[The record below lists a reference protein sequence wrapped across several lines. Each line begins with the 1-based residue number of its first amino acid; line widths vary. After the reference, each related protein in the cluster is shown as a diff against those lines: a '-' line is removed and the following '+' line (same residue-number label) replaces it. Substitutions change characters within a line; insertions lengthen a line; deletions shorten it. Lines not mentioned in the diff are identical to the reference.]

1 MAVAPPR
8 RRFPSDLQAGAL
20 LLAVVLTV
28 NGVAVWG
35 ILSAREEAR
44 TAALQELGLQT
55 DAHAR
60 AVEAALATLRG
71 DFIFLSYSPPLS
83 RAPAAGSGDDPVT
96 RRWSRLAIEASI
108 ILFME
113 AHPAVDRLQ
122 VRTVPGGILVSAGR
136 RQGVPVLLAPKDDL
150 AAGAEAAR
158 RVRVSWAL
166 GPERAPSGRGATEEP
181 AGSIDALLDPARL
194 IADSAPGLTGRL
206 TVELGGGGTSGVSRE
221 DEMFVARSR
230 VRDESWTPP
239 IDWTLVRR
247 EDSGRIVRSVER
259 LAGRYRTTLLV
270 NVGVMALTLMLGLVA
285 FRQARRAARAEAE
298 REQQA
303 LVGELERQVRH
314 NQRLASLGRL
324 SAGIAHEINNPLEG
338 MRNYLAVLEEDLERG
353 DTEGASGL
361 AGRVREG
368 LDRIAV
374 IVRQVLRFGE
384 PGRAP
389 SRAVDLDAVVRDTL
403 DLVRA
408 DRRFEGIEVRA
419 DLDLGEGRPIHGS
432 PTTLGQLVLNL
443 VINACLAQQGVAE
456 ASGGGGDGGEG
467 AVTVTT
473 AAVPAADGP
482 ERAVLTVSDR
492 GPGFTAE
499 ALEHLF
505 EPFFST
511 RDSTGLG
518 LAVAHGIAA
527 EHGGSIRGENRQG
540 GGARVVVE
548 LPFAPPSGNA
558 VAPEEPI
565 A

>member
-1 MAVAPPR
+1 MNPSPPE
-8 RRFPSDLQAGAL
+8 RRFPLDLRVGAL
-20 LLAVVLTV
+20 LLAVLLAV

-44 TAALQELGLQT
+44 MAALQELGLQT

-96 RRWSRLAIEASI
+96 RRWSRLAVEATI

-113 AHPAVDRLQ
+113 AHPAVDRIQ
-122 VRTVPGGILVSAGR
+122 VRTVPGGTLVSAGR
-136 RQGVPVLLAPKDDL
+136 RGGVPVLLPPEDDL
-150 AAGAEAAR
+150 AATRGDGEGGP

-166 GPERAPSGRGATEEP
+166 GPERAIAEPAEGEGGEP
-181 AGSIDALLDPARL
+181 AGSIEALLDPARL
-194 IADSAPGLTGRL
+194 VADSAPGPGERL
-206 TVELGGGGTSGVSRE
+206 RVVIDGGGSEVDPGTFRQGGA
-221 DEMFVARSR
+221 FVARSSI
-230 VRDESWTPP
+230 VDESWTPP
-239 IDWTLVRR
+239 IRWTLERR
-247 EDSGRIVRSVER
+247 EDGGRIVASVER
-259 LAGRYRTTLLV
+259 LAGRYRTSLLL
-270 NVGVMALTLMLGLVA
+270 NVGVMLLTLVLGLVA

-298 REQQA
+298 REHQTR
-303 LVGELERQVRH
+303 VGELERQVRH

-338 MRNYLAVLEEDLERG
+338 MRNYLAVLEEDLARG
-353 DTEGASGL
+353 ETGDAAGL

-368 LDRIAV
+368 LDRIAT

-389 SRAVDLDAVVRDTL
+389 SRTIDLDAVVRDTL

-408 DRRFEGIEVRA
+408 DRRFEGVPLAA
-419 DLDLGEGRPIHGS
+419 DLGLGPGRPVHGH
-432 PTTLGQLVLNL
+432 PTTLGQLTLNL
-443 VINACLAQQGVAE
+443 VINACLAQQGTNAQDAGVLVSTSE
-456 ASGGGGDGGEG
+456 YSG
-467 AVTVTT
+467 
-473 AAVPAADGP
+473 
-482 ERAVLTVSDR
+482 RAVLAVEDR
-492 GPGFTAE
+492 GTGFSAE

-527 EHGGSIRGENRQG
+527 EHGGSIRGENRKG

-548 LPFAPPSGNA
+548 LPLAPTGSAETPTNGETA
-558 VAPEEPI
+558 T
-565 A
+565 

>member
-1 MAVAPPR
+1 MNPPPPR
-8 RRFPSDLQAGAL
+8 RSFPLDLRVGAL
-20 LLAVVLTV
+20 LLAVVLAV

-96 RRWSRLAIEASI
+96 RRWSRLAVEAAV

-113 AHPAVDRLQ
+113 AHPAVDRIQ
-122 VRTVPGGILVSAGR
+122 VRTVPGGTLVSAGR
-136 RQGVPVLLAPKDDL
+136 RGGVPVLLPPKDDL
-150 AAGAEAAR
+150 AASPGEGPAGP
-158 RVRVSWAL
+158 RVRVSWPL
-166 GPERAPSGRGATEEP
+166 GPERSVEQAEGEP
-181 AGSIDALLDPARL
+181 AGSIEALLDPARL
-194 IADSAPGLTGRL
+194 VAASAPGPGERL
-206 TVELGGGGTSGVSRE
+206 QVVIDGGGLDPLDPGTFRE
-221 DEMFVARSR
+221 DGSFVARSSI
-230 VRDESWTPP
+230 VDESWTPS
-239 IDWTLVRR
+239 IRWTLERR
-247 EDSGRIVRSVER
+247 EDGGRIVRSVER
-259 LAGRYRTTLLV
+259 LAGRYRTSLIL
-270 NVGVMALTLMLGLVA
+270 NVGVMVLTLVLGLVA

-298 REQQA
+298 REHQA
-303 LVGELERQVRH
+303 RMGELERQVRH

-338 MRNYLAVLEEDLERG
+338 MRNYLAVLEEDLARG
-353 DTEGASGL
+353 DTGEAAGL

-368 LDRIAV
+368 LDRIAT

-389 SRAVDLDAVVRDTL
+389 SRSVDLDGVVRDTL

-408 DRRFEGIEVRA
+408 DRRFEGVPVRA
-419 DLDLGEGRPIHGS
+419 DLGLGPDRPVHGN
-432 PTTLGQLVLNL
+432 PTTLGQLALNL
-443 VINACLAQQGVAE
+443 VINACLAQRGGNGADAGVVVSTAE
-456 ASGGGGDGGEG
+456 RSG
-467 AVTVTT
+467 
-473 AAVPAADGP
+473 
-482 ERAVLTVSDR
+482 RAVLAVEDR
-492 GPGFTAE
+492 GPGFSAE

-527 EHGGSIRGENRQG
+527 EHGGSIRGENRDG

-548 LPFAPPSGNA
+548 LPLASTVPAGTPTAESL
-558 VAPEEPI
+558 
-565 A
+565 

>member
-1 MAVAPPR
+1 MTPSPPR

-20 LLAVVLTV
+20 LLAVVLAV

-71 DFIFLSYSPPLS
+71 DFIFLSYSPPIS

-96 RRWSRLAIEASI
+96 RRWSRLAVEGSI

-113 AHPAVDRLQ
+113 AHPAVERIQ
-122 VRTVPGGILVSAGR
+122 VRTVPGGTLVSAGR
-136 RQGVPVLLAPKDDL
+136 RSGVPVLLPPSNDL
-150 AAGAEAAR
+150 SAGAAPGR
-158 RVRVSWAL
+158 LVRLVRVAWPL
-166 GPERAPSGRGATEEP
+166 GPDRSVGADEASGAIE
-181 AGSIDALLDPARL
+181 ALLDPARVV
-194 IADSAPGLTGRL
+194 ADSAPGLSGRL
-206 TVELGGGGTSGVSRE
+206 TVELDGDGPTGTWRE
-221 DEMFVARSR
+221 DGTFVARAR
-230 VRDESWTPP
+230 VVDESWTPP
-239 IDWTLVRR
+239 IAWTLVRR
-247 EDSGRIVRSVER
+247 EEGGRIVRSVER
-259 LAGRYRTTLLV
+259 LAGRYRTTLLI
-270 NVGVMALTLMLGLVA
+270 NVGVMALTLVLGLVA

-303 LVGELERQVRH
+303 RVTELERQVRH
-314 NQRLASLGRL
+314 NQRLASLGRI

-338 MRNYLAVLEEDLERG
+338 MRNYLAVLEDDLERG
-353 DTEGASGL
+353 DTEGAAGL

-368 LDRIAV
+368 LDRIAT

-389 SRAVDLDAVVRDTL
+389 SRAVDLDAVVGDAL

-408 DRRFEGIEVRA
+408 DRRFERVTVRA
-419 DLDLGEGRPIHGS
+419 DLGLGPGRPVHGN

-443 VINACLAQQGVAE
+443 AINACLAQQSRSE
-456 ASGGGGDGGEG
+456 EDGE
-467 AVTVTT
+467 VTVSTRSGPAGG
-473 AAVPAADGP
+473 AAVLSV
-482 ERAVLTVSDR
+482 EDR
-492 GPGFTAE
+492 GPGFSAE

-527 EHGGSIRGENRQG
+527 EHGGTIRGENRAG

-548 LPFAPPSGNA
+548 LPLAPAEA
-558 VAPEEPI
+558 VKPGDPTA
-565 A
+565 